1 MNSRAKRL
9 TLPLGGALVASSMI
23 GVSLAGTAE
32 AAQQS
37 APDRKSVTLAS
48 SGNAKAIAGYWTP
61 TKLKSAKTYVTESTA
76 SGEFRS
82 GASRASADGKPGAVA
97 PTGEGG
103 KSAGKSRNVN
113 LPITVGKVFFLDDKG
128 QERWCSGSAV
138 QSNYRNL
145 VATAGHCVYDTDT
158 NKPYS
163 NFVFIPG
170 YYQGKA
176 PWGVYVG
183 AKVNMHYDFDVYED
197 YDRDYAFVNVY
208 NGIKQTGVKEIT
220 GPEYEKAKG
229 FKYTE
234 DEPITQDEFEKG
246 FAKYGQLGPYW
257 KKLSDPTVETVGKP
271 ADAEKYIEDY
281 IKDGRNGV
289 KLTAVEV
296 TSYDYAKAPTGL
308 DNNAKFERFS
318 DEKGKV
324 GISKEQYDAL
334 IKEKAAGKFLGKLEA
349 VKDVN
354 GTEIAWY
361 KTQYFIKKWVKT
373 TVKELYFLTH
383 YYVILL
389 ADAGRLGDN
398 VGGQGFAW
406 NQKTGKKVFAF
417 GYPASAHL
425 DGDKVYSGHTMKW
438 CYGATSNAPD
448 VPAYKA
454 QEHQAIKCAFTPG
467 ASGGPFLLQYK
478 NSKRTGYLNGVVS
491 LTIDSDGNDRY
502 DRVTTPYFD
511 GETYGIYK
519 YAANLWTGKF
529 PVS

>member
-9 TLPLGGALVASSMI
+9 VLPLSGALVASSMI
-23 GVSLAGTAE
+23 GVSFAS
-32 AAQQS
+32 AAQATTA
-37 APDRKSVTLAS
+37 APDRKSATLAS

-61 TKLKSAKTYVTESTA
+61 TKLKSAKTYVAESTA
-76 SGEFRS
+76 SGSFRS
-82 GASRASADGKPGAVA
+82 GASRASADGRAGVVPPIG
-97 PTGEGG
+97 GENR
-103 KSAGKSRNVN
+103 SAGTSRNVN
-113 LPITVGKVFFLDDKG
+113 LPTTVGKVFFLDDKG
-128 QERWCSGSAV
+128 QERWCSGSSV
-138 QSNYRNL
+138 QSRYRNL

-176 PWGVYVG
+176 PWGIYVG

-197 YDRDYAFVNVY
+197 YDKDYAFVNVY
-208 NGIKQTGVKEIT
+208 NGIKQTGVKEVT
-220 GPEYEKAKG
+220 GAEYEKAGG

-234 DEPITQDEFEKG
+234 DRAISQDEFEKG

-257 KKLSDPTVETVGKP
+257 KKLSDPDVQTVGKP

-281 IKDGRNGV
+281 IKDGRDGV

-296 TSYDYAKAPTGL
+296 TSYDYGKAPSGL
-308 DNNAKFERFS
+308 DNGARFERFS

-324 GISKEQYDAL
+324 GISKEQYDKL
-334 IKEKAAGKFLGKLEA
+334 VKDKAAGNFLGKLEA

-354 GTEIAWY
+354 GNEIAWY
-361 KTQYFIKKWVKT
+361 KTQYFVKKWVKT
-373 TVKELYFLTH
+373 TVKELYFHTR
-383 YYVILL
+383 YFVILL

-398 VGGQGFAW
+398 VGGQGVAW

-425 DGDKVYSGHTMKW
+425 DGDKVYTGHTMKW
-438 CYGATSNAPD
+438 CYGTTGNAPD
-448 VPAYKA
+448 VPAFKA

-478 NSKRTGYLNGVVS
+478 NRTRTGYLNGVVS
-491 LTIDSDGNDRY
+491 LTIDSDNNDRY

-511 GETYGIYK
+511 GETAGIYK